1 MATET
6 MGGGNTIIIDLGLE
20 RGEPETYA
28 SPTRSTVPGWF
39 GPLTVAVLVLLWVA
53 SSAPPPPPVLSELLS
68 LRVGPADS
76 YTVTGSTLVAQ
87 TAGTLTSYALADGA
101 RQWEVATPA
110 PTYRIRI
117 GGGLA
122 LLRPSVIGPG
132 QPKTTAVD
140 MATGTTRWARSGT
153 VMTIPGSPVLL
164 GVSGVR
170 TIATAG
176 RRIEGP
182 VESVDPVSGDALW
195 RVNVPSTAVLM
206 SVPGPAGSPP
216 RMLLVHDDRTMTV
229 HDLTTGRLL
238 ASAPLQAADYG
249 PDNPA
254 VSGGLIVLRHSA
266 GWESVISAYDP
277 ATLALR
283 WRRPAGGAYEA
294 QACGPLTCLVGPDGV
309 QAVDPADGAI
319 RWWQPSWRSVQPH
332 GDLLLAYASPGGISD
347 PVGIVDPQTGH
358 VLVDLH
364 GWRPLTGV
372 GDDDEVLATR
382 VVEAGAR
389 TIVAVARPGDAQPRL
404 LADLPAGTGDCQSV
418 PERLICRSASG
429 ELVVWAYRE
438 KG

>member
-6 MGGGNTIIIDLGLE
+6 LGGGNTIIIDLGLE

-28 SPTRSTVPGWF
+28 SPTRRTTSGWF
-39 GPLTVAVLVLLWVA
+39 GPLLVALLLLVWVT
-53 SSAPPPPPVLSELLS
+53 SSAPPPAPVLSELLS

-76 YTVTGSTLVAQ
+76 YTVTDSTLLVQA
-87 TAGTLTSYALADGA
+87 AGTLSSYALADGS
-101 RQWEVATPA
+101 RHWEVGTPT
-110 PTYRIRI
+110 PTYRIRT

-122 LLRPSVIGPG
+122 LLRPYAIGPG
-132 QPKTTAVD
+132 QPKTIAVD
-140 MATGTTRWARSGT
+140 VSTGMTQWTRSGT
-153 VMTIPGSPVLL
+153 VMTLDGSPALL

-182 VESVDPVSGDALW
+182 VESVDPVSGAVLW

-206 SVPGPAGSPP
+206 GVPGPAGSPP
-216 RMLLVHDDRTMTV
+216 RMLLVHDNRTMAV

-238 ASAPLQAADYG
+238 ASAPLPPADYG

-266 GWESVISAYDP
+266 GWGSMISAYDP
-277 ATLALR
+277 VTLALR
-283 WRRPAGGAYEA
+283 WQRPAGSAYDA
-294 QACGPLTCLVGPDGV
+294 QACGPLTCITGPDGV
-309 QAVDPADGAI
+309 QGVDPGNGAI
-319 RWWQPSWRSVQPH
+319 VWWQPGWRSVQQQ
-332 GDLLLAYASPGGISD
+332 GGLLLAYASPGAISD
-347 PVGIVDPQTGH
+347 PVGLVDPKTGQ

-364 GWRPLTGV
+364 GWRPLTSVG
-372 GDDDEVLATR
+372 GDDELLVTR
-382 VVEAGAR
+382 VVVAGAR

-418 PERLICRSASG
+418 PQRLICRSASG
-429 ELVVWAYRE
+429 ELIVWAYRE